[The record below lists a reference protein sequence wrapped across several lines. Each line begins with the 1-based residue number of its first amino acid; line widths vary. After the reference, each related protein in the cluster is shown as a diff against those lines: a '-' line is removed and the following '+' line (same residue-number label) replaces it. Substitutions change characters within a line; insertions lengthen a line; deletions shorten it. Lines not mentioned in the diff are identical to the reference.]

1 MPYLAEISYSEE
13 EFIAAIRDYYQ
24 FLTTLYL
31 DGARFI
37 IEPPEGGW
45 PNITAE
51 TFGRPMGKS
60 DAVVSLLRQLPYI
73 RRPPGEGGPKIMA
86 APWCWMADWH
96 GLCGYLQEGRAN
108 AADWKATTQNLN
120 DVGIEWDLQDEAV
133 PAHVIGL
140 TCGGRDNSTILLD
153 TDVGAIY
160 WVGCRR
166 IAGFGDCTDEDMI
179 NDDVMD
185 YSEDPDNE
193 WRGSAAWP
201 VANFFKMLKQQYL
214 DLLFIPLS
222 SATVG
227 DVLDL
232 PAHDRPEDIAP
243 GFEGVVKMLQ
253 RIYRQHGWPDVDRY
267 RKEECL
273 AAVSQALEEHCPLL
287 VDVVF

>member
-13 EFIAAIRDYYQ
+13 EFIIALRDYYR
-24 FLTTLYL
+24 FLTTLCL
-31 DGARFI
+31 DGARVI

-51 TFGRPMGKS
+51 TFGGPMGKS
-60 DAVVSLLRQLPYI
+60 DGVVSLLRQLPYI
-73 RRPPGEGGPKIMA
+73 RRPPGEAGPAIMA

-96 GLCGYLQEGRAN
+96 GLCGQLQEGRAN
-108 AADWKATTQNLN
+108 AVDWKGMTQHLN

-153 TDVGAIY
+153 TEVGAVY

-166 IAGFGDCTDEDMI
+166 IAGFGDCMDKDMI

-193 WRGSAAWP
+193 WRGSPAWP
-201 VANFFKMLKQQYL
+201 VANFFKMPKKQYL

-222 SATVG
+222 SAAVG

-232 PAHDRPEDIAP
+232 PAHNPPEDIAQ
-243 GFEGVVKMLQ
+243 GSEGVVKMLQ
-253 RIYRQHGWPDVDRY
+253 CIYRQHGWPDVDRY

-273 AAVSQALEEHCPLL
+273 AAVTQALEEHYPRL
-287 VDVVF
+287 VHLVV